1 MKVMI
6 CFHGSICRKKKK
18 RDGFWKGLE
27 LECKGMMGMFFRLRE
42 VLKSHLS
49 SVLAASFKLAF

>member
-27 LECKGMMGMFFRLRE
+27 LECKGMMGMFFRLLVV
-42 VLKSHLS
+42 VLKDD
-49 SVLAASFKLAF
+49 